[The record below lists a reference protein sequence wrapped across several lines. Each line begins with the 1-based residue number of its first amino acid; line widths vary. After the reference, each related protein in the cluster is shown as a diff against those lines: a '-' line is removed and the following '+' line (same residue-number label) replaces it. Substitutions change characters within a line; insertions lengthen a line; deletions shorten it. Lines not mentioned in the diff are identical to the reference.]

1 MYWKVRLCTKHST
14 TWLSSSLLP
23 DRYSHHTQAAQGLIP
38 QHKSAHAQ
46 LNASRKQ
53 KTSHHFS
60 PLSFL
65 PCLISPPQ
73 PDPALPLCGFTLA
86 RCETI
91 HLWLLLKDVPVWP
104 QIDWCSL
111 LCSRQEKLSE
121 MLSAAP
127 GVAVCVCQRTCPCA
141 HRGSGQEMQDITHQ
155 SAQVRNGWD
164 VYIFKSGEIVCGSK
178 LKKESPYSSFLAGIL
193 IMNLPKQL
201 VGVPKQHMPHWD
213 CPGGRGSVCA
223 SVLVRSLRPAKRE
236 KCSVIVMRWLKVIVF
251 IPSQS
256 TEILIG

>member
-1 MYWKVRLCTKHST
+1 MHWKVRLYTEHST
-14 TWLSSSLLP
+14 LWLSSSLLP

-38 QHKSAHAQ
+38 WHKSAHAQ

-53 KTSHHFS
+53 KTSHQFS

-104 QIDWCSL
+104 RIDRCSL
-111 LCSRQEKLSE
+111 LCRSHKKLSE

-127 GVAVCVCQRTCPCA
+127 GIALCVCQRMCPCA
-141 HRGSGQEMQDITHQ
+141 HR
-155 SAQVRNGWD
+155 AQ
-164 VYIFKSGEIVCGSK
+164 
-178 LKKESPYSSFLAGIL
+178 
-193 IMNLPKQL
+193 
-201 VGVPKQHMPHWD
+201 
-213 CPGGRGSVCA
+213 
-223 SVLVRSLRPAKRE
+223 AKRFRTYT
-236 KCSVIVMRWLKVIVF
+236 SV
-251 IPSQS
+251 SS
-256 TEILIG
+256 G